1 MQPAGPGPEPGLGG
15 RTMTLTAASPVT
27 DLRARL
33 PRELVLSV
41 TYLYEQGAHL
51 LLVHNSPDPDRHK
64 RPLWRGWQLPALRP
78 TLQQILEHL
87 ASGGLLGLLPAS
99 IGLLVV
105 DIDEA
110 AKDGLANW
118 IDRYPPLG
126 DIPSQKPGR
135 THLYYSSGIPYHNRN
150 KLHLL
155 RYGISLEIRSRH
167 GFVIL
172 WDPEAVAEIVAERS
186 MAASIRGM
194 TRLPRT
200 VLGLKVSRHPW
211 PASAVAVIQGIQELS
226 PQRPPA
232 RRSRPRN
239 SGSFEETLPAAPA
252 SWTMPDPPEH
262 LLQVQDGNR
271 NNEIFDAVRHP
282 VYQLPRGKGGE
293 AMRIRWYALV
303 EEYTEACNRLLP
315 VPMRPARV
323 QSTARSIA
331 RFTWSNPSFGRGDVM
346 GWKDPARQRE
356 KAQISARV
364 RQEQRRP
371 RNCRIVELHGSGWT
385 IERIARQEG
394 LSWIQTWRIVA
405 KDRVEPGIYHQPI
418 APPVKFEVEG
428 VELRGNYEKRNG
440 RAADSFNET
449 QSQQPIER
457 LKDSIL
463 ALESAETKLLY
474 PLEPKLVVDNS
485 GAGVD
490 NLPSPWEEAIRE
502 GVRRRAEESRR
513 RAERERR
520 FWPDRGPPE

>member
-1 MQPAGPGPEPGLGG
+1 
-15 RTMTLTAASPVT
+15 MTLTAASPVT

-51 LLVHNSPDPDRHK
+51 LLVHNSPAPDRHK

-78 TLQQILEHL
+78 TLQQCLEHL
-87 ASGGLLGLLPAS
+87 AHGGLLGLLPAS

-150 KLHLL
+150 KLQLR
-155 RYGISLEIRSRH
+155 RYGISLEVRSRH

-186 MAASIRGM
+186 MSSSTRGI

-200 VLGLKVSRHPW
+200 VLGLKVSRRPW
-211 PASAVAVIQGIQELS
+211 EPVAAIQGLQEL
-226 PQRPPA
+226 PPPRRTPA
-232 RRSRPRN
+232 RRRPRP
-239 SGSFEETLPAAPA
+239 SSSFGGETLPAAPA
-252 SWTMPDPPEH
+252 SWVLPDPPER

-271 NNEIFDAVRHP
+271 NNEIFDAVRRP
-282 VYQLPRGKGGE
+282 VYQLPRGQGGE

-303 EEYTEACNRLLP
+303 EEYTEWCNRLLP
-315 VPMRPARV
+315 APMRPARV

-331 RFTWSNPSFGRGDVM
+331 RWTWVNPNFGRGDVM
-346 GWKDPARQRE
+346 GWKDPVRQRE

-364 RQEQRRP
+364 RQERRRP

-385 IERIARQEG
+385 IARIARREG

-405 KDRVEPGIYHQPI
+405 KDRAEPGIYHQPI
-418 APPVKFEVEG
+418 APPGKVEVEY

-440 RAADSFNET
+440 CADDSFNET
-449 QSQQPIER
+449 RPQQPIKR
-457 LKDSIL
+457 LEYPTIALSID
-463 ALESAETKLLY
+463 ETTSSH
-474 PLEPKLVVDNS
+474 PIEPTPVVENKAS
-485 GAGVD
+485 
-490 NLPSPWEEAIRE
+490 SPWEEAIRE
-502 GVRRRAEESRR
+502 GQRRRAGESRR
-513 RAERERR
+513 RAERERQG
-520 FWPDRGPPE
+520 WMNRGPPEE

>member
-1 MQPAGPGPEPGLGG
+1 M
-15 RTMTLTAASPVT
+15 
-27 DLRARL
+27 
-33 PRELVLSV
+33 

-64 RPLWRGWQLPALRP
+64 RPLWRAWQLPQNRP
-78 TLQQILEHL
+78 TLQQCLEHL

-126 DIPSQKPGR
+126 DIPSQQPGR

-150 KLHLL
+150 KLQLR
-155 RYGISLEIRSRH
+155 RYGISLEVRSRH

-186 MAASIRGM
+186 MSNSTRGI

-211 PASAVAVIQGIQELS
+211 EPVAAIQGLQELS

-232 RRSRPRN
+232 RRSRPRP
-239 SGSFEETLPAAPA
+239 SGSLGEVLPMAPA
-252 SWTMPDPPEH
+252 SWTLPDPPEH
-262 LLQVQDGNR
+262 LLQVQEGRR

-282 VYQLPRGKGGE
+282 VYQLPRGQGGE

-303 EEYTEACNRLLP
+303 EEYTEWCNRLLP

-331 RFTWSNPSFGRGDVM
+331 RWTWVNPNFGRGAVM
-346 GWKDPARQRE
+346 GWKDPV
-356 KAQISARV
+356 RV
-364 RQEQRRP
+364 
-371 RNCRIVELHGSGWT
+371 V
-385 IERIARQEG
+385 
-394 LSWIQTWRIVA
+394 
-405 KDRVEPGIYHQPI
+405 PGIYHQPI
-418 APPVKFEVEG
+418 APP
-428 VELRGNYEKRNG
+428 G
-440 RAADSFNET
+440 RF
-449 QSQQPIER
+449 
-457 LKDSIL
+457 L
-463 ALESAETKLLY
+463 AY
-474 PLEPKLVVDNS
+474 RDPL
-485 GAGVD
+485 
-490 NLPSPWEEAIRE
+490 
-502 GVRRRAEESRR
+502 
-513 RAERERR
+513 
-520 FWPDRGPPE
+520 PPEEIAHLGSETFKFLLDPHAIGYERFPFLNFWALASPSAISCNANMLGRSCLSASISCRILQRAN

>member
-1 MQPAGPGPEPGLGG
+1 
-15 RTMTLTAASPVT
+15 MTLTAAPSIAV
-27 DLRARL
+27 LRARL

-41 TYLYEQGAHL
+41 TYLYGEGAHL

-78 TLQQILEHL
+78 TLQQCLEHL
-87 ASGGLLGLLPAS
+87 AGGGLLGLLPAS

-110 AKDGLANW
+110 SKDGLANW

-126 DIPSQKPGR
+126 DVPSQQPGR

-150 KLHLL
+150 KLQLR

-186 MAASIRGM
+186 MSSSTRGI

-200 VLGLKVSRHPW
+200 VLGLKISRHPW
-211 PASAVAVIQGIQELS
+211 EPVAAIQGHHELPPS
-226 PQRPPA
+226 RRTPA
-232 RRSRPRN
+232 RRRPRN
-239 SGSFEETLPAAPA
+239 SGGFEETLPAAPA
-252 SWTMPDPPEH
+252 SWTLPDPPEH

-271 NNEIFDAVRHP
+271 NNQIFDAVRRP

-303 EEYTEACNRLLP
+303 EEYTEWCNRLLP

-346 GWKDPARQRE
+346 GWKDPVRQRE
-356 KAQISARV
+356 KARISARV

-394 LSWIQTWRIVA
+394 LSWIQTWRIVG
-405 KDRVEPGIYHQPI
+405 KDRAEPGIYHQPI
-418 APPVKFEVEG
+418 APPGKGEVEG
-428 VELRGNYEKRNG
+428 VELRGNYEKRHG
-440 RAADSFNET
+440 CAADSFNENRP
-449 QSQQPIER
+449 QQPIE
-457 LKDSIL
+457 LLEYPIIALQANETTLL
-463 ALESAETKLLY
+463 A
-474 PLEPKLVVDNS
+474 PPEPTPVVENKAS
-485 GAGVD
+485 
-490 NLPSPWEEAIRE
+490 SPWEDAIRE
-502 GVRRRAEESRR
+502 GARRRAEESRR

-520 FWPDRGPPE
+520 SWMDRGPPDG

>member
-1 MQPAGPGPEPGLGG
+1 
-15 RTMTLTAASPVT
+15 MTLTAAPPVA
-27 DLRARL
+27 DLRTRL
-33 PRELVLSV
+33 PRELVLAV

-64 RPLWRGWQLPALRP
+64 RPLWRGWQLPELRP

-126 DIPSQKPGR
+126 DVPSQKPGR

-186 MAASIRGM
+186 MASSTRGM
-194 TRLPRT
+194 PRLPRT

-211 PASAVAVIQGIQELS
+211 EPVAAIQGHHEL
-226 PQRPPA
+226 PPRRTPA
-232 RRSRPRN
+232 RRRPRN

-271 NNEIFDAVRHP
+271 NNQIFDAVRRP
-282 VYQLPRGKGGE
+282 VYQLPRGQGGE

-303 EEYTEACNRLLP
+303 EEYTEWCNRLLP
-315 VPMRPARV
+315 APMRPARV

-385 IERIARQEG
+385 IARIARQEG
-394 LSWIQTWRIVA
+394 LSWIQTWRIVG
-405 KDRVEPGIYHQPI
+405 KDRAEPGIYHQPI
-418 APPVKFEVEG
+418 APPGKVEVEG
-428 VELRGNYEKRNG
+428 MELRGDYEKRNG
-440 RAADSFNET
+440 RAADSLNET

-457 LKDSIL
+457 LEHSIA
-463 ALESAETKLLY
+463 ALQTAETALSR
-474 PLEPKLVVDNS
+474 PSEAMTIVDNS
-485 GAGVD
+485 GGGVD
-490 NLPSPWEEAIRE
+490 NQPSPWEEAIRE
-502 GVRRRAEESRR
+502 GGRRRTEVLRCR
-513 RAERERR
+513 
-520 FWPDRGPPE
+520 

>member
-1 MQPAGPGPEPGLGG
+1 MQPAGPGPEPGLRGPI
-15 RTMTLTAASPVT
+15 MTLTAGPPVA
-27 DLRARL
+27 DLRTRL

-64 RPLWRGWQLPALRP
+64 RPLWRAWQLPQNRP
-78 TLQQILEHL
+78 TLQQCLEHL

-110 AKDGLANW
+110 SKDGLANW

-126 DIPSQKPGR
+126 DIPSQQPGR

-150 KLHLL
+150 KLQLR

-186 MAASIRGM
+186 MSSSTRGI

-211 PASAVAVIQGIQELS
+211 EPAAAIQGPQELS

-232 RRSRPRN
+232 RRSRPRP
-239 SGSFEETLPAAPA
+239 SGSLGEVLPMAPA
-252 SWTMPDPPEH
+252 SWTLPDPPEH
-262 LLQVQDGNR
+262 LLQVQEGRR

-282 VYQLPRGKGGE
+282 VYQLPRGQGGE

-303 EEYTEACNRLLP
+303 EEYTEWCNRLLP

-331 RFTWSNPSFGRGDVM
+331 RWTWVNPNCGRGDVM
-346 GWKDPARQRE
+346 GWKDPVRQRE
-356 KAQISARV
+356 RALISARV
-364 RQEQRRP
+364 RQERRRP
-371 RNCRIVELHGSGWT
+371 RNCRIVDLHHSGWT
-385 IERIARQEG
+385 IERIARQED

-405 KDRVEPGIYHQPI
+405 KDRAEPGIYHQPF
-418 APPVKFEVEG
+418 ASPGKVEVEG
-428 VELRGNYEKRNG
+428 LESRGNDENRNNC
-440 RAADSFNET
+440 ADDLFNET
-449 QSQQPIER
+449 RPQQPINR
-457 LKDSIL
+457 LEQPIS
-463 ALESAETKLLY
+463 AAQTAETT
-474 PLEPKLVVDNS
+474 PLHAPDPTP
-485 GAGVD
+485 GVD
-490 NLPSPWEEAIRE
+490 NLESGVDNRPSTWDEAIRQ
-502 GVRRRAEESRR
+502 GARRRAEEVLRR
-513 RAERERR
+513 S
-520 FWPDRGPPE
+520 WMNRGPPEE

>member
-1 MQPAGPGPEPGLGG
+1 
-15 RTMTLTAASPVT
+15 MTLTAAPSIA

-41 TYLYEQGAHL
+41 TYLYGEGAHL

-78 TLQQILEHL
+78 TLQQTLEHL

-110 AKDGLANW
+110 SKDGLANW

-126 DIPSQKPGR
+126 DVPSQQPGR

-150 KLHLL
+150 KLQLR

-186 MAASIRGM
+186 MSSSTRGI

-200 VLGLKVSRHPW
+200 VLGLKVSRRPW
-211 PASAVAVIQGIQELS
+211 APVAVIQGIQEL
-226 PQRPPA
+226 PPPRRTPA
-232 RRSRPRN
+232 RRRPRN
-239 SGSFEETLPAAPA
+239 SSSFGWETLPAAPA

-271 NNEIFDAVRHP
+271 NNQIFDAVRFP
-282 VYQLPRGKGGE
+282 VYQLPRGQGGE
-293 AMRIRWYALV
+293 AMRIRWYGLV

-315 VPMRPARV
+315 APMRPARV

-331 RFTWSNPSFGRGDVM
+331 RWTWSNPSFGRGDVM

-356 KAQISARV
+356 KGLASGRI
-364 RQEQRRP
+364 RQERLRP
-371 RNCRIVELHGSGWT
+371 RNQRIVELHHAGWSVAS
-385 IERIARQEG
+385 IARQEG

-405 KDRVEPGIYHQPI
+405 KDRAEPGIYHEPI
-418 APPVKFEVEG
+418 APPGKVEVEG
-428 VELRGNYEKRNG
+428 GELRGNYEIRHGFPN
-440 RAADSFNET
+440 DSFNET
-449 QSQQPIER
+449 RPQQPIER
-457 LKDSIL
+457 LEYPIIALSID
-463 ALESAETKLLY
+463 ETMPSY
-474 PLEPKLVVDNS
+474 PPEPTPVVENKAS
-485 GAGVD
+485 
-490 NLPSPWEEAIRE
+490 SPWEEAIRE
-502 GVRRRAEESRR
+502 AERRRAEESRR

-520 FWPDRGPPE
+520 SWMDRGPPEE

>member
-1 MQPAGPGPEPGLGG
+1 
-15 RTMTLTAASPVT
+15 MTLAAASPVT
-27 DLRARL
+27 DLTARI
-33 PRELVLSV
+33 PRELVLAV

-64 RPLWRGWQLPALRP
+64 RPLWRGWQLPELRP
-78 TLQQILEHL
+78 TLQQCLEHL
-87 ASGGLLGLLPAS
+87 AHGGLLGLLPAS

-135 THLYYSSGIPYHNRN
+135 THLYYSSGIPYHNRQQFQ
-150 KLHLL
+150 L
-155 RYGISLEIRSRH
+155 RHYGISLEIRSRH

-172 WDPEAVAEIVAERS
+172 WDVSAAAEIVAERS
-186 MAASIRGM
+186 MASSTRGI

-211 PASAVAVIQGIQELS
+211 EPVAAIQGLQEL
-226 PQRPPA
+226 PPRRIPA
-232 RRSRPRN
+232 RRRPRY
-239 SGSFEETLPAAPA
+239 SSFGETLPAAPA
-252 SWTMPDPPEH
+252 SWALPDPPEH
-262 LLQVQDGNR
+262 LQQVQDGNR
-271 NNEIFDAVRHP
+271 NNQIFDAVRRP

-315 VPMRPARV
+315 APMRPARV

-356 KAQISARV
+356 KARISARV

-385 IERIARQEG
+385 IERIARRED

-405 KDRVEPGIYHQPI
+405 KDRAEPGIYHLPI
-418 APPVKFEVEG
+418 APPGKVEMEG
-428 VELRGNYEKRNG
+428 LELRGNDENRNNH
-440 RAADSFNET
+440 AADWHNET
-449 QSQQPIER
+449 RPQQPIER
-457 LKDSIL
+457 LEHSVL
-463 ALESAETKLLY
+463 ALHTAETRPSY
-474 PLEPKLVVDNS
+474 PPEPTPGVDNS
-485 GAGVD
+485 AGGVD
-490 NLPSPWEEAIRE
+490 NSPSTWEEALRM
-502 GVRRRAEESRR
+502 GARRRAEEVRV

-520 FWPDRGPPE
+520 SGPGRGPPTGG

>member
-1 MQPAGPGPEPGLGG
+1 
-15 RTMTLTAASPVT
+15 MTLAAAPPVA
-27 DLRARL
+27 DLTARL
-33 PRELVLSV
+33 PRELVLAV
-41 TYLYEQGAHL
+41 TYLYEQGAHH
-51 LLVHNSPDPDRHK
+51 LLVHNSTDPDRHK
-64 RPLWRGWQLPALRP
+64 RPLWRGWQLPQNRP
-78 TLQQILEHL
+78 TLQQCLEHL
-87 ASGGLLGLLPAS
+87 AGGGLLGMLPAS
-99 IGLLVV
+99 IGLVVV

-110 AKDGLANW
+110 AKDGLADW

-126 DIPSQKPGR
+126 DVPSQQRGR

-150 KLHLL
+150 KLELR
-155 RYGISLEIRSRH
+155 RYGISLEVRSRH

-186 MAASIRGM
+186 MSSSTRGI

-200 VLGLKVSRHPW
+200 VLGLKVSRRPW
-211 PASAVAVIQGIQELS
+211 EPVAAIQGLQEL
-226 PQRPPA
+226 PP
-232 RRSRPRN
+232 RRNPAKRRRPRP
-239 SGSFEETLPAAPA
+239 SSSFGGGTLPAAPA
-252 SWTMPDPPEH
+252 SWTLPDPPEH
-262 LLQVQDGNR
+262 LLQVQEGRR
-271 NNEIFDAVRHP
+271 NNEIFDAVRRP
-282 VYQLPRGKGGE
+282 VYQLPRGQGGE
-293 AMRIRWYALV
+293 AMRIRWYDLV
-303 EEYTEACNRLLP
+303 EEYTEWCNRLLP

-346 GWKDPARQRE
+346 GWKDPVRQRE

-371 RNCRIVELHGSGWT
+371 RNCRIVELHSSGWT
-385 IERIARQEG
+385 IARIARQEG

-457 LKDSIL
+457 LKDSIS
-463 ALESAETKLLY
+463 ALESAGIKLLY
-474 PLEPKLVVDNS
+474 SLEPKLVVDNS

-490 NLPSPWEEAIRE
+490 NLPSPWEEAIRD
-502 GVRRRAEESRR
+502 GARRRAEETRR

-520 FWPDRGPPE
+520 SWPDRGPP

>member
-1 MQPAGPGPEPGLGG
+1 
-15 RTMTLTAASPVT
+15 MTLTAAPSIAV
-27 DLRARL
+27 LRARL
-33 PRELVLSV
+33 PRELVLAV

-64 RPLWRGWQLPALRP
+64 RPLWRGWQLPELRP
-78 TLQQILEHL
+78 TLQQCLEHL

-110 AKDGLANW
+110 SKDGLANW

-135 THLYYSSGIPYHNRN
+135 THLYYSSGIPYHNRQQFQ
-150 KLHLL
+150 L
-155 RYGISLEIRSRH
+155 RHYGISLEIRSRH

-172 WDPEAVAEIVAERS
+172 WDVSAAAEIVAERS
-186 MAASIRGM
+186 MASSTRGI

-211 PASAVAVIQGIQELS
+211 EPVAGLQEL
-226 PQRPPA
+226 PPRRIPA
-232 RRSRPRN
+232 RRRPRY
-239 SGSFEETLPAAPA
+239 SSFGETLTAAPA
-252 SWTMPDPPEH
+252 SWTLPDPPEH
-262 LLQVQDGNR
+262 LQQVQDGNR
-271 NNEIFDAVRHP
+271 NNQIFDAVRRP

-315 VPMRPARV
+315 APMRPARV

-346 GWKDPARQRE
+346 GWKDSARQRE
-356 KAQISARV
+356 KARISARV

-385 IERIARQEG
+385 IERIARRED

-405 KDRVEPGIYHQPI
+405 KDRAEPGIYHQPI
-418 APPVKFEVEG
+418 APPGKVDTEG
-428 VELRGNYEKRNG
+428 LESRGNDENRNN
-440 RAADSFNET
+440 RADFSSNET
-449 QSQQPIER
+449 VPEKS
-457 LKDSIL
+457 LKLLEPSIL
-463 ALESAETKLLY
+463 APNTDETASFMPSSPTPTVDKCAE
-474 PLEPKLVVDNS
+474 
-485 GAGVD
+485 GVD
-490 NLPSPWEEAIRE
+490 NRPSTWEEALLE
-502 GVRRRAEESRR
+502 GARRRAEEVRRRAERDRR
-513 RAERERR
+513 V
-520 FWPDRGPPE
+520 WMDRGPPGG